1 MCSYFGDLLNCPLNF
16 ACSFIIIFPS
26 PSGKPTPEKC
36 LGGTASMQLNKAK
49 TITLVRYLNCQAT
62 AFVCIISL
70 KHQQFIH
77 SYLVLKKKTFDVSF
91 SLELRATSYTSPY
104 LLSFLT
110 WSCYLPLCDAINI
123 SGKCSQDWVS
133 AGFCVYAKYGDV
145 GYYSLLTACSISLN
159 IFRAFG
165 VLALVI
171 TRSQLGASAGEIQV
185 NKHLPGCVTGE
196 IYFRRE
202 LWSCLCA

>member
-1 MCSYFGDLLNCPLNF
+1 
-16 ACSFIIIFPS
+16 
-26 PSGKPTPEKC
+26 
-36 LGGTASMQLNKAK
+36 MQLNKAK

-110 WSCYLPLCDAINI
+110 
-123 SGKCSQDWVS
+123 
-133 AGFCVYAKYGDV
+133 
-145 GYYSLLTACSISLN
+145 
-159 IFRAFG
+159 
-165 VLALVI
+165 
-171 TRSQLGASAGEIQV
+171 
-185 NKHLPGCVTGE
+185 
-196 IYFRRE
+196 
-202 LWSCLCA
+202 